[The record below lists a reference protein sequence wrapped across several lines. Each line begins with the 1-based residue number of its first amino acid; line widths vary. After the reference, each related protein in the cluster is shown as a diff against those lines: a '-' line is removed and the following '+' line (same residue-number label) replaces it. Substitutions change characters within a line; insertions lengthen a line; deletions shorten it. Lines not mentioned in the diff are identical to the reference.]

1 LLSLGVLIF
10 VFLTPARGQMQQPS
24 ASAAAA
30 PTPAGAQQGGAQQ
43 GGAQQ
48 VGSITGTVVDQSG
61 AIVAGARVTLTR
73 EDATQKIEAVTDENG
88 QFLFAR
94 VVPGAFTLT
103 VAAPNLTTQT
113 ISGTLH
119 SGENYVTPQISL
131 AVAAAFTQVTVRPQV
146 EIAEA
151 QIKEQEQQRIF
162 AVIPNFYVSY
172 VPHAVSLTPKQ
183 KFELAWKTS
192 IDPFTLGLNGAIA
205 GVQQATNQFGGYGQG
220 AEGYG
225 KRFGASYGD
234 FLTSTWIGGAILPS
248 LFKQDPRYFYKGT
261 GSRRSRILYAVA
273 MSVMCKG
280 DNGHWQVNYSGI
292 LGSFAA
298 GGISNLYYPPNDR
311 NGASLVFEN
320 TAIGIGQTAAVNL
333 FQEFVIRK
341 LTPSVANR
349 KAKNQPPSS

>member
-30 PTPAGAQQGGAQQ
+30 PTPAGAQQ